1 MKTQL
6 AYKIPKT
13 LLNKGTG
20 FLNGYTHTLNPY
32 TGCAFGCSYCYVRQM
47 PVNLFRKE
55 DWGSWVDVKKEA
67 SGILAK
73 ELQRAR
79 KKGKVTIFMSS
90 STDPYQPVEAQ
101 EQITRSLLETMLIE
115 PPDFILVQTRSPLV
129 TRDIDVLQKLGKR
142 VRVSMTVETD
152 QDDIRKHFTPSAPP
166 IAGRL
171 RALKQLRE
179 AGIPTQ
185 VAIAP
190 VLPSSEQ
197 FASTLRPLVQ
207 RVCIDDYFMGDGSE
221 GKRTRRLGMEALYQ
235 EIGMQ
240 HWYRPDAHKMVVKQ
254 MQMHFAEQEIYIS
267 QAGFEP

>member
-1 MKTQL
+1 MTVL
-6 AYKIPKT
+6 LNYKVPKT
-13 LLNKGTG
+13 LLNKGSG
-20 FLNGYTHTLNPY
+20 FLSGYTHTLNPY
-32 TGCAFGCSYCYVRQM
+32 TGCSFACSYCYVRQM
-47 PVNLFRKE
+47 PVSLFRKE

-90 STDPYQPVEAQ
+90 STDPYQPAEAR
-101 EQITRSLLETMLIE
+101 ERITRSLLETMLLH
-115 PPDFILVQTRSPLV
+115 PPDFVLVQTRSPLV
-129 TRDIDVLQKLGKR
+129 TRDIDLLQQLGDR

-152 QDDIRKHFTPSAPP
+152 QDHIRRHFTPAAPP

-171 RALKQLRE
+171 HALKQLRD
-179 AGIPTQ
+179 AGIQTQ

-190 VLPSSEQ
+190 VLPSSDQ
-197 FASTLRPLVQ
+197 FAVKLRPLVV

-221 GKRTRRLGMEALYQ
+221 GKRTRRLGMEQLYQ
-235 EIGMQ
+235 EIGLEQ
-240 HWYRPDAHKMVVKQ
+240 WIQPGAYKRVVEQ
-254 MQMHFAEQEIYIS
+254 MRTQFAEHEIYIS